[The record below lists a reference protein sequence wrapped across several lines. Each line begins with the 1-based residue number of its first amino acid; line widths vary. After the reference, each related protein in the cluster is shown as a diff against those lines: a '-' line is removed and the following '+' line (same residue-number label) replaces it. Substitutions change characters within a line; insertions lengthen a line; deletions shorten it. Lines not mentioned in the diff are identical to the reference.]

1 MSRTGTVEA
10 ISAELKE
17 VKDEIKQRKQYLD
30 HAQRASETAE
40 FMALPEAER
49 LVRLQTLKFDREV
62 TQCGPRGMLKYA
74 RSMPTCEASE
84 GMTLAGGIRDAVA
97 PGTPKWEPTHMW
109 GGALPHRGAA
119 HWERHA

>member
-62 TQCGPRGMLKYA
+62 TLTKLYSDEEKLKA
-74 RSMPTCEASE
+74 ECMFPL
-84 GMTLAGGIRDAVA
+84 G
-97 PGTPKWEPTHMW
+97 
-109 GGALPHRGAA
+109 LPQ
-119 HWERHA
+119 